1 MPYSTDL
8 VATARDLVRTT
19 RGRPRQA
26 NLRRAVSTAYYALF
40 HCLAACCADT
50 LVGGKGADRDAA
62 AWRQAY
68 RALQHGQTR
77 KRFETAI
84 RRNFPAE
91 VAQFAT
97 LFVDMQIQREAA
109 DYDPYM
115 RFSKSDVV
123 QSIDSAEDAITQF
136 AKAPASDRRAFA
148 VYALL
153 PLRTS

>member
-1 MPYSTDL
+1 
-8 VATARDLVRTT
+8 
-19 RGRPRQA
+19 
-26 NLRRAVSTAYYALF
+26 
-40 HCLAACCADT
+40 
-50 LVGGKGADRDAA
+50 
-62 AWRQAY
+62 
-68 RALQHGQTR
+68 
-77 KRFETAI
+77 
-84 RRNFPAE
+84 
-91 VAQFAT
+91 
-97 LFVDMQIQREAA
+97 MQIQREAA